1 MFEFRN
7 KKKNKKYIYKNG
19 SSYKTIDKKFSM
31 QGMFMRFY
39 GLETIHSNDKS
50 GSRCEN
56 GKRERKKK
64 RMCASI
70 FVLTCSC
77 TRGSYDATITTSTII
92 HGGKNMDG
100 KSNIYIYKFLHI
112 SVLWQRG
119 ILRSICNKPNPARN
133 GNDGSV
139 FRYGDANERK

>member
-1 MFEFRN
+1 
-7 KKKNKKYIYKNG
+7 
-19 SSYKTIDKKFSM
+19 
-31 QGMFMRFY
+31 
-39 GLETIHSNDKS
+39 
-50 GSRCEN
+50 
-56 GKRERKKK
+56 
-64 RMCASI
+64 MCASI